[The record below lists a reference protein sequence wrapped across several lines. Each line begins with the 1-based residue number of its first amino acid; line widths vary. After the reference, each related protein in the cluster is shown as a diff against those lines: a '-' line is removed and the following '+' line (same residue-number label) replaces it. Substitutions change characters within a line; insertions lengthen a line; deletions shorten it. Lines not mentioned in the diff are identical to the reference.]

1 MVHLRVLD
9 EGGGDRL
16 KRSYLACVCCQ
27 DENVRRVYDFRAVP
41 DLEQRISEI
50 QEKLDRLSAAVELPG
65 EDREHVALMESRLA
79 TLTQQCA
86 EILDKW
92 TLTDLRHTR
101 ALGEMEARL
110 GHWEQLETRVEQEW
124 LALREMLEQPVR
136 QLQEHAASLRE
147 TSVASAGSALT
158 GLERAES
165 RLATIQAD
173 LSDRMSQLS
182 RDVQAVVAELRAGP
196 PRSGR
201 PAAGNMQSWPLE
213 QVMRIHNEH
222 RETDGPPSDDSR
234 PPDIRTPK
242 TITLL
247 PQSAASLSERIESVE
262 HAVATGNDM
271 VRDTF
276 ERAEHK
282 RRSAWRTAV
291 IVLAVGLI
299 LAAAFTFR
307 MQRQI
312 EAAAARI
319 SAAELDAD
327 VARARAES
335 QIEAGRKDAERQIAE
350 GQGNRAQSAGGERGA
365 CRLGPRPVWAV
376 RRRSCAA
383 GARSAA
389 CGAGRAAWC
398 SAPHG
403 SRSRGQDPHISCGC
417 RPNAG
422 SVSVGLAKPDAE
434 GRLSL
439 ASDTVPAV
447 LRPVVGVAL
456 TLEPSGG
463 VTTPSGAA
471 VLTYRPPL

>member
-1 MVHLRVLD
+1 VHLRVLD

-350 GQGNRAQSAGGERGA
+350 ARETARKAQVVSEVLAASDLVRYGLSGGEAAPLARGQ
-365 CRLGPRPVWAV
+365 LLW
-376 RRRSCAA
+376 
-383 GARSAA
+383 
-389 CGAGRAAWC
+389 
-398 SAPHG
+398 
-403 SRSRGQDPHISCGC
+403 SRSRGVVFSASRIPEPRAGSTYQLWLQT
-417 RPNAG
+417 NAG

-447 LRPVVGVAL
+447 FRPVVGVAL

-471 VLTYRPPL
+471 VLTYRPAVAP